1 MSVRRRSADRGY
13 EDDFVAYYQAR
24 AGILRRTAYL
34 LAGDWQLA
42 EDLTQTT
49 FIKLYQRWHRIERHD
64 VLDQYARRVLLR
76 TFLDERR
83 RPWRREHASG
93 LAASAMAPGTSHEQ
107 DGSAAHGVE
116 DRLVL
121 RTALARIPKRRRAV
135 LVLRFWT
142 DLSVEQVADILGC
155 SPGTVRSQTSRG
167 LADLRDA
174 LGGELADLGQPLLGG
189 GRS

>member
-1 MSVRRRSADRGY
+1 MSAWRRADRRY
-13 EDDFVAYYQAR
+13 EGDFVAYYQAR
-24 AGILRRTAYL
+24 AGMLRRTAYL
-34 LAGDWQLA
+34 LAGDWHLA
-42 EDLTQTT
+42 EDLTQAT
-49 FIKLYQRWHRIERHD
+49 FIKLYQRWNRIERHD

-83 RPWRREHASG
+83 RPWRREHVSG
-93 LAASAMAPGTSHEQ
+93 LAAPALESATSH
-107 DGSAAHGVE
+107 GSGSSSTHHTE

-121 RTALARIPKRRRAV
+121 STALARIPKRRRAV
-135 LVLRFWT
+135 LVLRFWA

-167 LADLRDA
+167 LADLRDV
-174 LGGELADLGQPLLGG
+174 LGEELADLGQPSLG